1 MVLRAVEPLPTGDG
15 RVRAEDLG
23 SLIAEVADTLA
34 EVGLLYTHAATDR
47 PVPAGERD
55 RVVMQ
60 GVHLRAA
67 TRFLAAAKG
76 ELGVLYLDLTGQAWE
91 PA

>member
-1 MVLRAVEPLPTGDG
+1 MALRAVEPLPTGNG
-15 RVRAEDLG
+15 RVRAEDL
-23 SLIAEVADTLA
+23 SPLIGEIADTLA
-34 EVGLLYTHAATDR
+34 ETGLLYTHAATGR
-47 PVPAGERD
+47 PVPADQRD
-55 RVVMQ
+55 RAVMQ
-60 GVHLRAA
+60 AVHLKAA

>member
-1 MVLRAVEPLPTGDG
+1 MALRAVESLPTGDG
-15 RVRAEDLG
+15 RVRAEDL
-23 SLIAEVADTLA
+23 SPLLAEVADTLA

-55 RVVMQ
+55 RALLQ
-60 GVHLRAA
+60 AVHLRAA

-76 ELGVLYLDLTGQAWE
+76 ELGVLYLDLTGRAWE

>member
-1 MVLRAVEPLPTGDG
+1 MLDTHVSTG
-15 RVRAEDLG
+15 
-23 SLIAEVADTLA
+23 
-34 EVGLLYTHAATDR
+34 R

-55 RVVMQ
+55 RALMQ
-60 GVHLRAA
+60 AVHLRAA

-76 ELGVLYLDLTGQAWE
+76 ELGVLYLDLTGRAWE

>member
-1 MVLRAVEPLPTGDG
+1 MALRAVESLPTGDG
-15 RVRAEDLG
+15 RVRAEDIGPL
-23 SLIAEVADTLA
+23 LAEISDTLA
-34 EVGLLYTHAATDR
+34 EVCLTYTHVSTGR
-47 PVPAGERD
+47 PIPAGEHD
-55 RVVMQ
+55 RALLQ
-60 GVHLRAA
+60 AVHLRAA